1 MSPKGRTLN
10 LFSLFLGLKRKKQTA
25 QGKKPKSRRIK
36 KPRRFLVVGLGRFG
50 YSVAK
55 TLAESDMEVIAV
67 DKSMQVVEKIKDIVP
82 HSYKLNAL
90 DERALRTIGAQDV
103 DVAIVAIGTDIQ
115 SSILTTLIL
124 KEMGIPVIIAKAID
138 ELHGKVLEKIGVSR
152 VVYPEVEMGVRVAR
166 ALVSPIV
173 IERMELGD
181 YSLAEI
187 TPPKD
192 IVGKTLGE
200 SRFRNRYGA
209 NVIAVRKRFPEVD
222 EKGEVTYV
230 EEIDASPG
238 PETVINKDDVLIV
251 FGPNESLEKLQ
262 KRSV

>member
-1 MSPKGRTLN
+1 MPSKKKTLN
-10 LFSLFLGLKRKKQTA
+10 FFSLFLSLKKGRAIPEKKS
-25 QGKKPKSRRIK
+25 KSRKFR

-55 TLAESDMEVIAV
+55 TLVENGMEVIAI
-67 DKSMQVVEKIKDIVP
+67 DKSMQVIEKIKDIVP

-90 DERALRTIGAQDV
+90 DERALKTIGAQDA

-124 KEMGIPVIIAKAID
+124 KEMGIPTIIAKAID

-152 VVYPEVEMGVRVAR
+152 VVYPEVEMGIRVAR
-166 ALVSPIV
+166 ALISPIV

-192 IVGKTLGE
+192 VIGKTLGE

-222 EKGEVTYV
+222 EKGEVTFV

-262 KRSV
+262 KRSM